1 MIIGVGEA
9 LPLHGDTVAFTGV
22 SMVDFTIPGGGT
34 VLDMV
39 MDGTTGAGEAT
50 VGTTGAGVVTDG
62 TTGAGEATDGT
73 IGAGE
78 ATITLTTIPATGLAT
93 MYTIGVTHT
102 MPAEGAYITPIP
114 GLGAL
119 P

>member
-1 MIIGVGEA
+1 MTIGVGEA
-9 LPLHGDTVAFTGV
+9 LPLHGDMVVFMAV
-22 SMVDFTIPGGGT
+22 STEDFTIPGDGT
-34 VLDMV
+34 ALDMA
-39 MDGTTGAGEAT
+39 M
-50 VGTTGAGVVTDG
+50 DG

-78 ATITLTTIPATGLAT
+78 AMDGIIGAGEATDGADTTTLTTIPATGLAIS
-93 MYTIGVTHT
+93 TIGATRT
-102 MPAEGAYITPIP
+102 MPAEEVSTTPIP